1 VPQLSRSQAAAIA
14 AGQVVTLPHRYV
26 ASSSGDVTF
35 SVTTLSETPANGY
48 SVALYRDPD
57 CDGAPDTPLTAAV
70 PVSVGEVICL
80 VARVAAGGGVGPSGS
95 FAFRLEADTSF
106 TDTSATNQLVNV
118 DRLGAAT
125 ASGLILRKTVRN
137 LTQNT
142 AEDTANSGSPGDVL
156 AYRIHVVNATTEP
169 VDDIEIFDRT
179 PPYTELDSAPTSPT
193 ALSGGVSCAVVEPAT
208 PAAGYSGHLRWT
220 CSGAL
225 DPGAEGSV
233 IFEVRIGD

>member
-1 VPQLSRSQAAAIA
+1 M
-14 AGQVVTLPHRYV
+14 
-26 ASSSGDVTF
+26 
-35 SVTTLSETPANGY
+35 
-48 SVALYRDPD
+48 
-57 CDGAPDTPLTAAV
+57 
-70 PVSVGEVICL
+70 
-80 VARVAAGGGVGPSGS
+80 
-95 FAFRLEADTSF
+95 
-106 TDTSATNQLVNV
+106 
-118 DRLGAAT
+118 
-125 ASGLILRKTVRN
+125 ILRKTVRN